1 MTPAAHESGAS
12 ETGQPPLRRALT
24 KIARRTGRFLG
35 VTDLAHSVDTAREQI
50 AASESELSALSD
62 EIHRRVQMLEEE
74 QLRLQQARA
83 VWVTSTYLAAT
94 RIPEEALISVV
105 LPTRNRGPLVGR
117 AIASVLAQ
125 SYEHWE
131 LIVVVDGDDATFKVL
146 EGVTDQR
153 IRVLYQ
159 EHRGLA
165 AARNAGL
172 DKACGDFVV
181 YLDDDNVMY
190 EQWLRGVAWAF
201 SLHPEADVMIGARLI
216 DDEYRGRQLASG
228 GPPHLSFIN
237 ALDRAALMQENQ
249 ADVMQLAHR
258 RDLAER
264 FDAEDGPYEDWGF
277 LARVTKDRQAL
288 CFPALA
294 GVYTTTADGRLMDS
308 DSEMLERQVRRVQ
321 TKLS

>member
-1 MTPAAHESGAS
+1 
-12 ETGQPPLRRALT
+12 
-24 KIARRTGRFLG
+24 
-35 VTDLAHSVDTAREQI
+35 
-50 AASESELSALSD
+50 
-62 EIHRRVQMLEEE
+62 MLEEE

-83 VWVTSTYLAAT
+83 VWVTCTYLAAT

-105 LPTRNRGPLVGR
+105 LPTRNRGPLLGR
-117 AIASVLAQ
+117 AIDSVIAQ
-125 SYEHWE
+125 SYANWE
-131 LIVVVDGDDATFKVL
+131 LIVVVDGSDDATSKVL
-146 EGVTDQR
+146 EGVTDPR
-153 IRVLYQ
+153 ISVLYQ

-172 DKACGDFVV
+172 DKVSGDFVV

-216 DDEYRGRQLASG
+216 DDEYRGRQLESG

-237 ALDRAALMQENQ
+237 ALDRDALMQENQ

-277 LARVTKDRQAL
+277 LARATKDREAL

-294 GVYTTTADGRLMDS
+294 GVYTTTAHGRLMDS
-308 DSEMLERQVRRVQ
+308 DTEMLERQVRRVQ